1 MGHQHFQSSA
11 FRTILA
17 CFILFSLIIFMAE
30 LIGKEAIV
38 VEEENIVLQD
48 VKSSFSTEKLIEIEI
63 YDSEYY

>member
-1 MGHQHFQSSA
+1 
-11 FRTILA
+11 
-17 CFILFSLIIFMAE
+17 MAE

>member
-11 FRTILA
+11 FRTFLA